1 MKKITLTFAILG
13 IIFTAW
19 ASEPNNA
26 KNSKTIVL
34 NTKSF
39 SEKVFDFN
47 NETEWKYKGDKPAI
61 IDFWAAWC
69 GPCRRV
75 APLLEEIAAEYGG
88 EIYVYKVNV
97 DEEVELA
104 RAFGIRSIPTIL
116 FVPMEGTPQASLG
129 AVPKNQ
135 LKKSVETL
143 LLNKEE
149 TK

>member
-1 MKKITLTFAILG
+1 
-13 IIFTAW
+13 
-19 ASEPNNA
+19 
-26 KNSKTIVL
+26 
-34 NTKSF
+34 
-39 SEKVFDFN
+39 
-47 NETEWKYKGDKPAI
+47 
-61 IDFWAAWC
+61 
-69 GPCRRV
+69 
-75 APLLEEIAAEYGG
+75 
-88 EIYVYKVNV
+88 VNV